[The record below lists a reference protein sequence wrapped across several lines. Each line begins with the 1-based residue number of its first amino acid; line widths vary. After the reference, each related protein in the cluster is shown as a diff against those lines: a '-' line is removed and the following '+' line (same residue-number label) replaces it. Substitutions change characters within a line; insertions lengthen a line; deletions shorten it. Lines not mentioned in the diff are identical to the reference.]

1 MLFNLYFKSA
11 ELIANSH
18 GLFVHSYADD
28 MQCYLSFDKDFSVDM
43 IKYKIGAFLQDLKHW
58 MTSNFLKLN
67 ESKTKVI
74 EILSNRNI
82 ESRIISDIQID
93 DSCSLPMPN
102 DFVKIL
108 GVIFDDRLNLEK
120 HINRVV
126 STCYGNLRNLG
137 RIASKLTKPLKIQLV
152 HSLILS
158 HIDYCNA
165 LFYNL
170 PEYLLHKLTKVLY
183 SAVRFIFGLCGSALR
198 KHMLPY
204 LKSLHFLPVKYRIEF
219 KIALLTHKCLHGY
232 APTYLKNLINSR
244 SVSER
249 YSLRVNDDNWL
260 LQTVTSLNFARSQSM
275 FSCASPKVWNSL
287 PLSLRE
293 IESLSLFKKRLKAFY
308 FNLAFEDITTV

>member
-1 MLFNLYFKSA
+1 M
-11 ELIANSH
+11 
-18 GLFVHSYADD
+18 HSYADD
-28 MQCYLSFDKDFSVDM
+28 MQYYLSFDKDFSVDM
-43 IKYKIGAFLQDLKHW
+43 IKNKIPAFLQDLKHW
-58 MTSNFLKLN
+58 MTCNFLKLN

-82 ESRIISDIQID
+82 ESRIISNIQID
-93 DSCSLPMPN
+93 DSCSLPMTN
-102 DFVKIL
+102 AFVKIL
-108 GVIFDDRLNLEK
+108 GVVFDDRLNLEK

-183 SAVRFIFGLCGSALR
+183 SAVRFIFGLRGSALR

-204 LKSLHFLPVKYRIEF
+204 LKSVHFYQFSFVLNSKLLCSHTSACMVMLLHI
-219 KIALLTHKCLHGY
+219 
-232 APTYLKNLINSR
+232 
-244 SVSER
+244 
-249 YSLRVNDDNWL
+249 
-260 LQTVTSLNFARSQSM
+260 
-275 FSCASPKVWNSL
+275 
-287 PLSLRE
+287 
-293 IESLSLFKKRLKAFY
+293 
-308 FNLAFEDITTV
+308 